1 MISGKFAGVND
12 PGYRRSGLVAG
23 YVRATT
29 MRSDPAICSI
39 NHAPYSGQLRQ
50 KPKGS
55 RPPNLLGEKDYCVR
69 AADILAVLGENA
81 HFLKRRAGVK
91 AESFLDPRC
100 LEWQKMKAAAGEQSL
115 ELFGCRDTVSAL
127 AVIKNPAARDWLVRP
142 RSGGLQTAGA
152 IWRSPFL
159 EFSHF
164 CQIRMKIM
172 IAINLITLNNH
183 VI

>member
-1 MISGKFAGVND
+1 
-12 PGYRRSGLVAG
+12 
-23 YVRATT
+23 

-115 ELFGCRDTVSAL
+115 ELFGCRDKVSAL
-127 AVIKNPAARDWLVRP
+127 AVIKRRDARDWLVR
-142 RSGGLQTAGA
+142 RKRRGHQTPQP
-152 IWRSPFL
+152 ICR
-159 EFSHF
+159 
-164 CQIRMKIM
+164 
-172 IAINLITLNNH
+172 
-183 VI
+183 

>member
-1 MISGKFAGVND
+1 
-12 PGYRRSGLVAG
+12 
-23 YVRATT
+23 
-29 MRSDPAICSI
+29 MRCDPAICSI
-39 NHAPYSGQLRQ
+39 NDAPHSGQLRQ

-55 RPPNLLGEKDYCVR
+55 SPPNLLGEKYYGVR
-69 AADILAVLGENA
+69 AADILAVPGENA

-100 LEWQKMKAAAGEQSL
+100 LERQKMKAAAGEQSL

-127 AVIKNPAARDWLVRP
+127 AIIKNPASEDWLVRP
-142 RSGGLQTAGA
+142 RSGGLQPAGA

-164 CQIRMKIM
+164 CRIRMNRGKIFHRLESPSIFKALSPSLASLRM
-172 IAINLITLNNH
+172 AGVGSASIWA
-183 VI
+183 